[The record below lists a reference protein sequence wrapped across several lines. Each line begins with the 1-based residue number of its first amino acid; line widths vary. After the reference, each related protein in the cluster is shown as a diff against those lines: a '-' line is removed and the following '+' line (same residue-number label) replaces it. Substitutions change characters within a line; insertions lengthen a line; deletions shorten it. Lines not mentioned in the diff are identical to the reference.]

1 MIMLL
6 RAARIQIA
14 SALAR
19 GLRLLSLINQAIIES
34 RQQRAILEAE
44 LFHGRYRLPPK
55 NDDDL
60 LIVR

>member
-6 RAARIQIA
+6 RAAGTQT
-14 SALAR
+14 AR
-19 GLRLLSLINQAIIES
+19 AFARSLRLLSLINQAIIET

-44 LFHGRYRLPPK
+44 LFHGRYRLSSK

-60 LIVR
+60 PLIR

>member
-6 RAARIQIA
+6 RAAGTQM
-14 SALAR
+14 AR
-19 GLRLLSLINQAIIES
+19 AFARSLRLLSLINQAIIET

-44 LFHGRYRLPPK
+44 LFHGRYRLSSK

-60 LIVR
+60 PLIR